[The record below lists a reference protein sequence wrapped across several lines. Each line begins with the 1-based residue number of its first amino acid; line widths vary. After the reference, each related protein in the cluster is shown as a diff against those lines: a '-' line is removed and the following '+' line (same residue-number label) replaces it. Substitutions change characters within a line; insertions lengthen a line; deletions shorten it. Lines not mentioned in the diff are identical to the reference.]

1 MTVQEY
7 LERWSLTGAITPAQF
22 QELSALDRGDR
33 FSLFAE
39 LNILL
44 YLGVVALAAGVGL
57 TIRAYSTGLGDVAIL
72 VALTLVVAGCLS
84 FCFSR
89 AHAYSN
95 GKVENQG
102 FAFDYVLY
110 LGCLIFAA
118 ELGFV
123 EFRFRLLGER
133 WHDYL
138 LASSVAYF
146 ALAYRFDNRF
156 VLSLALS
163 TLAGFFGLQLSYF
176 SFGDSALRVCAL
188 AYGVTVA
195 AAGVTLHRQ
204 DIKKHFLE
212 AYLHVA
218 ANVLFVALLS
228 GTFERGWW
236 LYLLALVAC
245 AAAAVVSGIRFRRF
259 VFVAYGV
266 LYGYVGITPR
276 LLEGLGVRDFEGV
289 LAYLVV
295 TGTMVIAGLVVVA
308 RQFGREE

>member
-1 MTVQEY
+1 
-7 LERWSLTGAITPAQF
+7 
-22 QELSALDRGDR
+22 
-33 FSLFAE
+33 
-39 LNILL
+39 
-44 YLGVVALAAGVGL
+44 
-57 TIRAYSTGLGDVAIL
+57 
-72 VALTLVVAGCLS
+72 
-84 FCFSR
+84 
-89 AHAYSN
+89 
-95 GKVENQG
+95 
-102 FAFDYVLY
+102 
-110 LGCLIFAA
+110 
-118 ELGFV
+118 
-123 EFRFRLLGER
+123 
-133 WHDYL
+133 
-138 LASSVAYF
+138 
-146 ALAYRFDNRF
+146 
-156 VLSLALS
+156 
-163 TLAGFFGLQLSYF
+163 
-176 SFGDSALRVCAL
+176 VCAL